1 MKSMKRN
8 KILFWF
14 LGSWILF
21 TLLLVFLFWP
31 IIYSEISYALRD
43 KEELGVVNV
52 SEELKKEPQKLDV
65 PNKIV
70 ISKIDV
76 DAPIVESRSVDEK
89 DILDALTRGIAHYPN
104 TPMPGE
110 VGNVFVTGHSSNYL
124 WAEGDYNYAF
134 SLLNKLEAGDD
145 IVVYYDGIRYVYRVF
160 SVSVVGPKDVSAM
173 NQTNDS
179 VISLMTCDP
188 VGTNW
193 KRRIV
198 KARQLI
204 PDPKN
209 NKSPEYSPIIIDELV
224 GN

>member
-1 MKSMKRN
+1 MKSIKRN

-14 LGSWILF
+14 LGSWIIF

-31 IIYSEISYALRD
+31 IIYSELSYTLKD
-43 KEELGVVNV
+43 KNESNV
-52 SEELKKEPQKLDV
+52 INISEELSKEPQKLDV

-70 ISKIDV
+70 ISKINV
-76 DAPIVESRSVDEK
+76 DAPIVEAESVEEK
-89 DILDALTRGIAHYPN
+89 DILDALVQGIAHYPN
-104 TPMPGE
+104 TPLPGE

-124 WAEGDYNYAF
+124 WAEGKYNYVF

-145 IVVYYDGIRYVYRVF
+145 IVVYYDGIKYVYRIF
-160 SVSVVGPKDVSAM
+160 NVSVVSPKDVSVM
-173 NQTNDS
+173 NQANDS

-193 KRRIV
+193 KRRVV
-198 KARQLI
+198 KARQLV